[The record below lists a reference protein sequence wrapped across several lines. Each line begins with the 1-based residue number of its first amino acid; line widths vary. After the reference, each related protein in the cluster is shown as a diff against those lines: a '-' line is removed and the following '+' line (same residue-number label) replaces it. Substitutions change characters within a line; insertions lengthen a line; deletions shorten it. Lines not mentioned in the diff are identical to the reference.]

1 MWFGR
6 KGFFTFG
13 MGFRPFDFYFWGPG
27 SFPRRER
34 YLRMLEEY
42 RDALKEELEEVEKE
56 IQEISQESA
65 REP

>member
-13 MGFRPFDFYFWGPG
+13 MGFRPFGFYSWGPG
-27 SFPRRER
+27 GFPSRER

-42 RDALKEELEEVEKE
+42 RDALREELEEVEKE
-56 IQEISQESA
+56 IQEIRQGSA